1 MNSFENNPGFNQAL
15 EDPGGSLGVALAL
28 YYQELKN
35 GRWYLK
41 PIAMEG
47 AYLGFEESEEEI
59 ESYLNSLDVKYHKF
73 SDEVQL
79 LDVVSDEI
87 ANGKVVGWHIGKME
101 FGPRALGIA
110 PSWETHEMRICR
122 VK

>member
-1 MNSFENNPGFNQAL
+1 MLSP
-15 EDPGGSLGVALAL
+15 STIR
-28 YYQELKN
+28 ELKN
-35 GRWYLK
+35 GRVVSQTDS
-41 PIAMEG
+41 MEG

-87 ANGKVVGWHIGKME
+87 ANGKVVGWHIGE
-101 FGPRALGIA
+101 DGVWTSSIGASLHLGR
-110 PSWETHEMRICR
+110 PSR
-122 VK
+122 

>member
-1 MNSFENNPGFNQAL
+1 MAL
-15 EDPGGSLGVALAL
+15 SL

-35 GRWYLK
+35 GRVVSQTDS
-41 PIAMEG
+41 MEG

-87 ANGKVVGWHIGKME
+87 ATAKWSVGIWGRWSLDLEHW
-101 FGPRALGIA
+101 GIA
-110 PSWETHEMRICR
+110 PSWETLEMRICR